1 MKMKIKVRKR
11 SHKYD
16 INRPSSRHGD
26 KYSKCKKVPQYDD
39 AYMY

>member
-1 MKMKIKVRKR
+1 MKIKVRKR

-26 KYSKCKKVPQYDD
+26 KYSKCKKVPPYDD